1 MMRSRCLFFSSLL
14 LLCCAVNGCMHSHVI
29 QVTVTNTSTEKVS
42 NIVIDY
48 PEATFG
54 INSLEPGKSFQ
65 YKIKATATGSLKIA
79 FLNSQAQDRLS
90 TGPVLHKDDEG
101 SIEIKV
107 TQDGA
112 VAEAKLSSP

>member
-1 MMRSRCLFFSSLL
+1 MTLLRCLLFASLL

-29 QVTVTNTSTEKVS
+29 QVTVINTSIERIS

-54 INSLEPGKSFQ
+54 INSLEPGNSFQ
-65 YKIKATATGSLKIA
+65 YKIKATGTGPMKIS
-79 FLNSQAQDRLS
+79 FLNSHAQDRLS

-107 TQDGA
+107 TEDGA
-112 VAEAKLSSP
+112 SVEAKLNR

>member
-1 MMRSRCLFFSSLL
+1 MMRSRFLCFSSLL
-14 LLCCAVNGCMHSHVI
+14 LLCFAADGCMHSHVL
-29 QVTVTNTSTEKVS
+29 QVTVTNTSTEKIS

-54 INSLEPGKSFQ
+54 VNSLEPGKSFQ
-65 YKIKATATGSLKIA
+65 YKIKATSTGPIKIT
-79 FLNSQAQDRLS
+79 FLNSHAQDRLS

-112 VAEAKLSSP
+112 VAEVKLK